1 MKKTISLA
9 LILVLVAATLVGCG
23 GGGASYTDGTYPA
36 EVTAHNGPLAVEVT
50 VTDGAISN
58 VEVTSHEETEGLAD
72 PALEEIPAL
81 IVEKNS
87 TDVDAISGV
96 TVTSDAIKDAVN
108 KALESAQ

>member
-23 GGGASYTDGTYPA
+23 GGASYTDGTYPA
-36 EVTAHNGPLAVEVT
+36 EVTGHNGPLAVEVT